1 MSNHFKKSVLVT
13 GATGFIGRHLVQSLF
28 SQGKYNIICLVRNPV
43 KVKALLPQS
52 VRFIYGD
59 ISKVF
64 SLNELMGQRIDIIFH
79 CAGYVSN
86 KNPFLLHKVNVLGTE
101 EICRLALKLNVE
113 RMIYLSSVAVV
124 SGNKEVPLTEELPY
138 AATNTYGESK
148 IIAEKKVLEY
158 RQKGLRAVILRPCM
172 VYGEDEPHML
182 KLLLFLLKYR
192 LLPLLDG
199 GRNKFHLVYVKNIV
213 EAIIFALDND
223 DFLKGSFFVAD
234 REILSTK
241 KVFTTLAQ
249 AIGSKEPFHLPDFIR
264 PLILNIPNIG
274 KKLRFFIKDR
284 VYSIDRIK
292 SLGFIPPYPTEE
304 SLVRSAKTLYS
315 RQ

>member
-1 MSNHFKKSVLVT
+1 MSNNLKKSVLVT

-64 SLNELMGQRIDIIFH
+64 SLNELMGQGIDIIFH

-192 LLPLLDG
+192 LFPLLNG

-223 DFLKGSFFVAD
+223 DFLKGSFFIAD

-249 AIGSKEPFHLPDFIR
+249 AIGGKEPLHLPDFIK

-274 KKLRFFIKDR
+274 KRLRFFIKDR

-292 SLGFIPPYPTEE
+292 SLGFVPPYPAEE
-304 SLVRSAKTLYS
+304 SLARSAKTLYS
-315 RQ
+315 R